1 MLCPLLVPFPDVCH
15 SQHQVGSS
23 PRARNSFLMYHRRV
37 RVPATWTVIC
47 SLPVIRG
54 NSAEAKNVCFLGPR
68 ESQCQDSVWH
78 CAVGYGSAAG
88 LCPAVRPCV
97 AVLIHLQ
104 HCVGTAEYY
113 HGPCQSP
120 PCAAFTGACSQR
132 LFSVGLLYI
141 YHAAPSS
148 SFLTSFSKVLP
159 VHSGLL
165 HLGLVAAGL
174 FSCVSV

>member
-1 MLCPLLVPFPDVCH
+1 MLCPLLLPFPDVCH

-78 CAVGYGSAAG
+78 CAVGYGSTAG
-88 LCPAVRPCV
+88 LCPAVRPYV

-104 HCVGTAEYY
+104 HCVGSTEYY
-113 HGPCQSP
+113 HGPVPVPAVCCLHCCLFPAFILNWPSLYL
-120 PCAAFTGACSQR
+120 PCSSKF
-132 LFSVGLLYI
+132 LFSYF
-141 YHAAPSS
+141 
-148 SFLTSFSKVLP
+148 FL
-159 VHSGLL
+159 
-165 HLGLVAAGL
+165 
-174 FSCVSV
+174 